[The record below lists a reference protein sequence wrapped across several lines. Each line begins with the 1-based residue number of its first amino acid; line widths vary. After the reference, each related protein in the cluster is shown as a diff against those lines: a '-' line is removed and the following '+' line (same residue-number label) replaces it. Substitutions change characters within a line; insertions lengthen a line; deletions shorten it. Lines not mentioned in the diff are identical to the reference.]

1 VVRTDDGLRTDPER
15 APLVVIVSRRVRW
28 AAVLATAF
36 LLVTQT
42 ASAATLSTLALG
54 GDDDVHV
61 TCPVPPALWWDSA
74 AHTSLRV
81 VCPAPVPTPTPVATP
96 APSLQSPSP
105 APTPV
110 TVPRFGSRPASGPIS
125 LSGSAC
131 QGVTIRDKTF
141 RALGT
146 GVIAISLS
154 GCNGVTIDAVD
165 FDTVAEGVFAY
176 NSRNIT
182 IRNTRYS
189 NIIGPHQ
196 RNGSHRGNLVQFD
209 TVTGFLISGNKG
221 KGGDT
226 EDIVSLFKT
235 NTGRVTGNQFEGT
248 NWSSGSGTGII
259 AGDGGGGS
267 GVEIDDNVLVNPG
280 QVGIQLIN
288 GNANV
293 HDNVIYAAPRT
304 GTSPNVGISTYGGT
318 VSGARVTNERVYW
331 RKNDGSQN
339 PFWWGAGTPAQTG
352 NNWRDTTLDPAS
364 LAVSLG

>member
-1 VVRTDDGLRTDPER
+1 VTVP
-15 APLVVIVSRRVRW
+15 RRVRW

-54 GDDDVHV
+54 GGDDVHV
-61 TCPVPPALWWDSA
+61 ACPVPPALWWDSA

-81 VCPAPVPTPTPVATP
+81 VCPAPAPTPTPVATP
-96 APSLQSPSP
+96 GPSFQSPSP

-110 TVPRFGSRPASGPIS
+110 VVPPFGSRPSSGPIS
-125 LSGSAC
+125 LSGAAC
-131 QGVTIRDKTF
+131 QGVTISNKTF

-146 GVIAISLS
+146 GVIAIALS

-176 NSRNIT
+176 NSR
-182 IRNTRYS
+182 
-189 NIIGPHQ
+189 
-196 RNGSHRGNLVQFD
+196 
-209 TVTGFLISGNKG
+209 NKG

-267 GVEIDDNVLVNPG
+267 GIEIDDNVLVNPG

-293 HDNVIYAAPRT
+293 HDNVVYAAPRT

-318 VSGARVTNERVYW
+318 VSGASVTNERVYW

-364 LAVSLG
+364 LAVVL

>member
-1 VVRTDDGLRTDPER
+1 
-15 APLVVIVSRRVRW
+15 
-28 AAVLATAF
+28 
-36 LLVTQT
+36 
-42 ASAATLSTLALG
+42 
-54 GDDDVHV
+54 
-61 TCPVPPALWWDSA
+61 
-74 AHTSLRV
+74 
-81 VCPAPVPTPTPVATP
+81 
-96 APSLQSPSP
+96 
-105 APTPV
+105 
-110 TVPRFGSRPASGPIS
+110 
-125 LSGSAC
+125 
-131 QGVTIRDKTF
+131 VTISNKTF

-209 TVTGFLISGNKG
+209 TVTGFLVSGNKG

-267 GVEIDDNVLVNPG
+267 GIEIDDNVLVNPG

-339 PFWWGAGTPAQTG
+339 PFWWGAGTPTQTG

>member
-1 VVRTDDGLRTDPER
+1 VT
-15 APLVVIVSRRVRW
+15 VSRRVRW

-54 GDDDVHV
+54 GGDDVHV
-61 TCPVPPALWWDSA
+61 ACPVPPALWWDSA

-81 VCPAPVPTPTPVATP
+81 VCPAPAPTPTPAATP
-96 APSLQSPSP
+96 TPSLQSPSP

-110 TVPRFGSRPASGPIS
+110 VVPPFGSRPASGPIS

-131 QGVTIRDKTF
+131 QGVTISNKTF

-146 GVIAISLS
+146 GVIAIALS

-189 NIIGPHQ
+189 NIIGPHE

-209 TVTGFLISGNKG
+209 TVTGFLVSGNKG

-267 GVEIDDNVLVNPG
+267 GIEIDDNVLVNPG

-318 VSGARVTNERVYW
+318 VSGASVTNERVYW